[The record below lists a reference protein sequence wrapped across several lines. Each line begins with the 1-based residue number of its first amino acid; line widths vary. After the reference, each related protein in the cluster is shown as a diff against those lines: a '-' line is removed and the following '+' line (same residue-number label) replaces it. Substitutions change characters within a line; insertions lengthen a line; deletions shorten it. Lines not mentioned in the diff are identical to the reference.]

1 GTLKVVDNYDAIENI
16 PGELIMKI
24 LAFDGNLEKID
35 KASKILAES
44 PNLAISSSSRG
55 NIEITHSDAQKGIA
69 LETIAERLGIE
80 MKEVMSIGDNLND
93 LSMLEK
99 VGYPVA
105 MENGAEEVKKI
116 AKYVTDTNENSGV
129 GKAIMK
135 LLREQQV

>member
-1 GTLKVVDNYDAIENI
+1 MHK
-16 PGELIMKI
+16 
-24 LAFDGNLEKID
+24 
-35 KASKILAES
+35 
-44 PNLAISSSSRG
+44 
-55 NIEITHSDAQKGIA
+55 KGIA

-105 MENGAEEVKKI
+105 MENGVEEVKKI

>member
-1 GTLKVVDNYDAIENI
+1 
-16 PGELIMKI
+16 
-24 LAFDGNLEKID
+24 
-35 KASKILAES
+35 
-44 PNLAISSSSRG
+44 
-55 NIEITHSDAQKGIA
+55 
-69 LETIAERLGIE
+69 
-80 MKEVMSIGDNLND
+80 LND